1 MATPRRGLPLENR
14 TLLMFGLAAVLLI
27 LPLIFTG
34 RYYLRVLTQMAFFIT
49 FASAFGLLFGR
60 TNQLFLCIAALAG
73 LSAYTSGLLVSRLGI
88 WHWPTIVI
96 GAMLSSAVAAGLSYV
111 SNVRRLGVVFVAI
124 MTLAFQLI
132 FENMVV
138 GLVSITG
145 GDTGFRPPPL
155 PLGPVAEIIG
165 EQATFYYIAAIL
177 AVTTL
182 FVNYWLLERSRWGLI
197 MEAVRNEEVA
207 SEVLGINVRRVKVTV
222 AALAGLLIGLAGAF
236 YGYFNGLIAPIY
248 FSFASIDILSQVVAI
263 FGGKGTIVGPFIGSA
278 IFTYV
283 NETIRYLGPISLT
296 VYGVLLVVL
305 FTSFRDGVVPLLRRW
320 IKWLV

>member
-1 MATPRRGLPLENR
+1 MPTLRRGLSLEDR
-14 TLLMFGLAAVLLI
+14 TLLLFVLAAALLI

-73 LSAYTSGLLVSRLGI
+73 LSAYTSGLMVSRLGV

-124 MTLAFQLI
+124 LTLAFQLI
-132 FENMVV
+132 FENMVT

-155 PLGPVAEIIG
+155 PLGPVAELIG
-165 EQATFYYIAAIL
+165 EQTTFYYIAAIL
-177 AVTTL
+177 AVVTL
-182 FVNYWLLERSRWGLI
+182 TMNYWLFEKSRWGLI

-207 SEVLGINVRRVKVTV
+207 SEVIGINVRRVKVTI
-222 AALAGLLIGLAGAF
+222 AALAGFLIGLAGAF

-248 FSFASIDILSQVVAI
+248 FSFASIDILSQVMAI
-263 FGGKGTIVGPFIGSA
+263 FGGRGTVVGPLIGSA

-283 NETIRYLGPISLT
+283 NENIRYLGPISLS
-296 VYGVLLVVL
+296 VYGVLLIVL
-305 FTSFRDGVVPLLRRW
+305 FATFREGVVPMLRRW
-320 IKWLV
+320 VRWLV

>member
-1 MATPRRGLPLENR
+1 
-14 TLLMFGLAAVLLI
+14 MFGLAAVLLI

-34 RYYLRVLTQMAFFIT
+34 RYYLRVLTQMAFFTT

-138 GLVSITG
+138 GL
-145 GDTGFRPPPL
+145 
-155 PLGPVAEIIG
+155 G
-165 EQATFYYIAAIL
+165 EP
-177 AVTTL
+177 
-182 FVNYWLLERSRWGLI
+182 
-197 MEAVRNEEVA
+197 
-207 SEVLGINVRRVKVTV
+207 VLGAVVTSTV
-222 AALAGLLIGLAGAF
+222 GAPEGQHLLPSALLAPHA
-236 YGYFNGLIAPIY
+236 
-248 FSFASIDILSQVVAI
+248 
-263 FGGKGTIVGPFIGSA
+263 
-278 IFTYV
+278 
-283 NETIRYLGPISLT
+283 
-296 VYGVLLVVL
+296 
-305 FTSFRDGVVPLLRRW
+305 
-320 IKWLV
+320 

>member
-1 MATPRRGLPLENR
+1 MENK
-14 TLLMFGLAAVLLI
+14 TMLLFVLAAVLLI

-73 LSAYTSGLLVSRLGI
+73 ISAYTSGLMVSRLGV

-124 MTLAFQLI
+124 LTLAFQLI
-132 FENMVV
+132 FENIVT

-155 PLGPVAEIIG
+155 PLGPVAEFIG
-165 EQATFYYIAAIL
+165 EQTTFYYIAAIL
-177 AVTTL
+177 AITTL
-182 FVNYWLLERSRWGLI
+182 TVNYWLIEKSRWGLI

-207 SEVLGINVRRVKVTV
+207 SEVVGINVRRVKLTT
-222 AALAGLLIGLAGAF
+222 AAIAGFLVGLAGAF
-236 YGYFNGLIAPIY
+236 YGYFNGVIAPIY
-248 FSFASIDILSQVVAI
+248 FSFASIDILSQVMAI
-263 FGGKGTIVGPFIGSA
+263 FGGRGTVVGPFIGAA

-283 NETIRYLGPISLT
+283 NENIRFLGPISLS

-305 FTSFRDGVVPLLRRW
+305 FASFSDGVVPVLRRW
-320 IKWLV
+320 VRWLI